1 MQKHL
6 IYIRSAKRGMGSTP
20 ALRTLMKSCIRETLK
35 QENVPFLCEIAVR
48 LTDDEDI
55 REINLE
61 NRGIDSATDVLSF
74 PMLDWY
80 DGEGDLPGDADLD
93 PETGAVFLGDM
104 VISVERAKQ
113 QAEEY
118 GHSFE
123 RECGY
128 LTVHS
133 ILHLLGYD
141 HVDDEERKALMREHE
156 ERVMTALSLTRDKE

>member
-1 MQKHL
+1 MEH
-6 IYIRSAKRGMGSTP
+6 IVYIQSAKRGLGSTP
-20 ALRTLMKSCIRETLK
+20 ALRSLMKKSIRETLK
-35 QENVPFLCEIAVR
+35 QENVPFRCEIAVR

-55 REINLE
+55 REINRE
-61 NRGIDSATDVLSF
+61 NRNVDAATDVLSF

-80 DGEGDLPGDADLD
+80 DGEGDLPGDADTD

-104 VISVERAKQ
+104 VISVDRVRQ

-118 GHSFE
+118 GHSFD
-123 RECGY
+123 RECAY

-141 HVDDEERKALMREHE
+141 HVDNEQRKAVMRAHE
-156 ERVMTALSLTRDKE
+156 EKVLTVLGLTRDNA